1 MTLGL
6 SFLFLVVIIA
16 HWGYHWNFVC
26 FRFLFSTQFF
36 LLLSLKSTYIN
47 WTLSILEP
55 FCYVLPLAYRRHILT
70 VCLAM
75 LLLFSCQVES
85 SCFATLWNIAHQSS
99 LSTGFPRQ
107 EYWSGLPVPSPEDPP
122 NPGIEPGSPALQAD
136 SLPLSHQGSLS
147 SAMNLSLFPWNR
159 RWM

>member
-6 SFLFLVVIIA
+6 SFLFLVVIIVE
-16 HWGYHWNFVC
+16 WGYRWNFVC

-36 LLLSLKSTYIN
+36 LLLSLKST
-47 WTLSILEP
+47 LSILEP
-55 FCYVLPLAYRRHILT
+55 FCYVLPLAYRRHMLT
-70 VCLAM
+70 MCLAM

-85 SCFATLWNIAHQSS
+85 SYFATLWTIAHQSS

-107 EYWSGLPVPSPEDPP
+107 EYWSGLPIPSPEDLP

-136 SLPLSHQGSLS
+136 SLPLS